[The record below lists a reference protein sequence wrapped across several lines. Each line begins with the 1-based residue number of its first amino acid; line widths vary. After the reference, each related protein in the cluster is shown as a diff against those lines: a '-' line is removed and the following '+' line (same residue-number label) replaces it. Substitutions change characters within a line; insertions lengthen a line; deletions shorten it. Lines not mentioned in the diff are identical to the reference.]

1 MKAETSIEINLD
13 SIATSLRLYIDARK
27 PHTLF
32 DGEESA
38 AENNEA
44 RYQLVEGAFYDYA
57 FNNPDYQLGDVG
69 ESIITPHK
77 RNPHTGT
84 LAPNIFT
91 GTLTIPILHVHHP
104 EPLTQIELE
113 VQSVKTSYRNDY
125 RDMLE
130 FIMEQCTD
138 LILQSNAPVVHSLEV
153 DYSAD
158 SHTLYQQFAFIQSVI
173 GTGDFAE
180 AIHRIVT
187 APVTQWA
194 DAPELKDVRR
204 VRRLSNAQVQEL
216 LKGSNRTE
224 LLAGHALRKA
234 GLTTIPQKI
243 TTVAKTDTVDTPEN
257 RFVKHALEVF
267 LKFCTDVHNAAAAQ
281 SKLYKESFLLIRTL
295 EGFLHHSFFTSI
307 SAPTTLRLNS
317 PVLQR
322 KEGYRE
328 VLRTWLL
335 FQVAAKLVWQGGDDV
350 YRGGK
355 KDVAT
360 LYEYWLFFK
369 LLSLFRSVFKL
380 NAEDIH
386 QLIEKTEDGLNLR
399 LKQGR
404 HYPIQ
409 GVYDAGSRKLSI
421 RFSYNRTFSGVKDYP
436 HAGSYTSLMRPD
448 YTLSF
453 WPAGITEAEAEQQ
466 ELITHI
472 HFDAKYKI
480 DHLNKFL
487 EPSSAAALMQ
497 EKKENNKGIYKNADL
512 LKMHAYKDA
521 IRRTGG
527 AYVLYPGHT
536 ALSRQGF
543 HEIIPGLGAFPVRP
557 SKTDDGIGALKAF
570 ILAIIDHFINRTS
583 QREKWAY
590 HTFDVFKEKPVPGHV
605 LQEPLPEPYGPNR
618 DLLPDDIFVLIGYY
632 KSAEQLEWI
641 QKHRLYNF
649 RTGSGAGALVLDRAT
664 VSARY
669 LLLHT
674 SGQQHS
680 GQLWKIVSK
689 GPRIFSR
696 QELVDR
702 DYPSPTQDHYLVIN
716 LEPVTDPEFHA
727 LQWNFK
733 DLPNYATG
741 RPSAFPFT
749 ATLAQLMKVIYHG
762 KD

>member
-1 MKAETSIEINLD
+1 MKAETSIEFHLD
-13 SIATSLRLYIDARK
+13 AIAAGLRLYIDARK

-32 DGEESA
+32 DAEESA

-57 FNNPDYQLGDVG
+57 FNNPGYQLGDVG
-69 ESIITPHK
+69 ENIITPHK

-91 GTLTIPILHVHHP
+91 GTLTIPVLHTHHP
-104 EPLTQIELE
+104 EPLTQVELE
-113 VQSVKTSYRNDY
+113 VQSVKTSYRTDY

-130 FIMEQCTD
+130 FITEQCTD
-138 LILQSNAPVVHSLEV
+138 LILQSNAPVAHALEV
-153 DYSAD
+153 DYSTD

-173 GTGDFAE
+173 GTDDFAE

-194 DAPELKDVRR
+194 DALELKDVRR
-204 VRRLSNAQVQEL
+204 IRRLSNAQVKEL
-216 LKGSNRTE
+216 LKSGNRTE
-224 LLAGHALRKA
+224 LPAAHALRKA
-234 GLTTIPQKI
+234 GLTTVPQKI
-243 TTVAKTDTVDTPEN
+243 TAVAKTDTVDTPEN

-267 LKFCTDVHNAAAAQ
+267 LKFCMDVHNAAAAQ
-281 SKLYKESFLLIRTL
+281 SKLYKESLLLIRTL
-295 EGFLHHSFFTSI
+295 EGFLHHSLFAAVSP
-307 SAPTTLRLNS
+307 PTTLRLNS

-350 YRGGK
+350 YRGSK

-369 LLSLFRSVFKL
+369 LLSLFQSVFKL
-380 NAEDIH
+380 NAEDIG

-409 GVYDAGSRKLSI
+409 GVYDVGTRKLSI

-436 HAGSYTSLMRPD
+436 HAGSWTALMRPD

-557 SKTDDGIGALKAF
+557 SKTDDGTGALKAF

-583 QREKWAY
+583 QREKLAY
-590 HTFDVFKEKPVPGHV
+590 HTFDIFKDKPGADNI
-605 LQEPLPEPYGPNR
+605 LQEPLPEPYGLNR
-618 DLLPDDIFVLIGYY
+618 DLLPDDSFVLIGYY

-674 SGQQHS
+674 AGQQHS

-696 QELVDR
+696 QELEAR
-702 DYPSPTQDHYLVIN
+702 DYPSPTQAHYLVIQ
-716 LEPVTDPEFHA
+716 LQPVTDPEFHA

-733 DLPNYATG
+733 NLPNYATG

-749 ATLAQLMKVIYHG
+749 ATLAQLMKVIHHG
-762 KD
+762 RE